1 MKLKKCSICGK
12 EFEPNRSDQIICSV
26 ECRKAYH
33 LDYTKEWQKKHPEKK
48 KKYDKE
54 QYRKKHLKELANRKP
69 VTCPICGKEF
79 IPQRKRIYCS
89 KECSKIAN
97 AKRTRKRYWKTHKP
111 KYETL
116 GYFKHRKAKGPYK
129 ECGVESCFDCKF
141 EDCIQ

>member
-1 MKLKKCSICGK
+1 MTKTCIICGK
-12 EFEPNRSDQIICSV
+12 EFEPYRPAQVTCSV
-26 ECRKAYH
+26 ECRKVYR
-33 LDYTKEWQKKHPEKK
+33 LDYIKKYQKKHPEKVRKYNKEIYRINYARELK
-48 KKYDKE
+48 K
-54 QYRKKHLKELANRKP
+54 RKP

-116 GYFKHRKAKGPYK
+116 GYFKHKDLKGPYK
-129 ECGVESCFDCKF
+129 ECGVSSCFDCKF
-141 EDCIQ
+141 EDCIV